1 MTTYT
6 KNEQRIFNTIA
17 QYSMQGVALNIRDF
31 CNDELTTKE
40 IRGVIASLVKKKK
53 IWVDDDDCH
62 ESPIFWPMHS
72 KNKGHGWAHCFFW
85 TDYVAKGEEE
95 FITDNEVVGE

>member
-17 QYSMQGVALNIRDF
+17 QFSMQGAALDVRDF
-31 CNDELTTKE
+31 CYDELTTKE

-53 IWVDDDDCH
+53 IWVDGDDCP
-62 ESPIFWPMHS
+62 ESPILWPVHT
-72 KNKGHGWAHCFFW
+72 KHGPCFW

-95 FITDNEVVGE
+95 FITDDEVAGE